1 MNARQRALAL
11 AERRRQLVARANL
24 QRAGIAT
31 LAQGFERPLAW
42 VDGGIQAGR
51 WIWQHPLLLVGPA
64 LLLAVWRPARVLRM
78 GSLAL
83 AVWRATDFL
92 RAPAPPR

>member
-1 MNARQRALAL
+1 MIARRRALAL
-11 AERRRQLVARANL
+11 AERRRQLVARSNQ
-24 QRAGIAT
+24 QRVGVAT
-31 LAQGFERPLAW
+31 LARSFERPLAW
-42 VDGGIQAGR
+42 VDGGIQVGR
-51 WIWQHPLLLVGPA
+51 WVWQHPLLLVAPV

-83 AVWRATDFL
+83 ALWRAADFL